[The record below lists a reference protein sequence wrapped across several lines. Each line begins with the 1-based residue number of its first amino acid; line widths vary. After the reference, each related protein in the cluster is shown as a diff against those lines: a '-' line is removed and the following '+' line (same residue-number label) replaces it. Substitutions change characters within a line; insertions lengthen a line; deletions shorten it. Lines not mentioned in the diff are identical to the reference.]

1 MMNKLRSFMEGRYGY
16 DQLSLCLVII
26 GCIITFIL
34 SFIRFPLYRCIG
46 LIPMVL
52 AFLRILSK
60 NREKRYIENQKFL
73 NIWLPISR
81 KMKMKFDQ
89 LKDREHKYY
98 KCPTC
103 KKTLRVPSNRG
114 KIEISCPHCGTK
126 FKKRT

>member
-1 MMNKLRSFMEGRYGY
+1 MLNKLRNFMEGRYGY

-34 SFIRFPLYRCIG
+34 SFVRFPLYKLIG
-46 LIPMVL
+46 LIPIVL
-52 AFLRILSK
+52 AILRCLST
-60 NREKRYIENQKFL
+60 NREKRYIENQKFM
-73 NIWLPISR
+73 NIWLPLS
-81 KMKMKFDQ
+81 KKAKVKFEQ
-89 LKDREHKYY
+89 FKDKEHKYY

-126 FKKRT
+126 FKKIT